1 MLTLRYIFNLYSMNI
16 TKKIKRLKDQKGW
29 TVAKLADKSDI
40 PAVSLRAMFKR
51 EDPNNYNVKSLIKI
65 AHALETTVSYLTSE
79 NKSYDKISKKKRNAI
94 SKSVAKLVED
104 YLSGKITK

>member
-1 MLTLRYIFNLYSMNI
+1 MLTLHYIQLIFPMNI
-16 TKKIKRLKDQKGW
+16 TKKIKCLKDTKGW
-29 TVAKLADKSDI
+29 TVSKLAEKCEI
-40 PAVSLRAMFKR
+40 PTVSLRAMFKR

-65 AHALETTVSYLTSE
+65 AKALETSVSYLTSD

-94 SKSVAKLVED
+94 SKSVAKLIDD